1 MAEQKAVDAFTKE
14 RLNCAQSV
22 IKAFGGICQ
31 IDENMIVEAKAY
43 GGGRAEEGLCGALY
57 AALLLL
63 EDEGQAA
70 ALREDF
76 ASEAGSQKCREIKS
90 GGGLPCADCVRLAA
104 RLLARAQERRNDC
117 PAQA

>member
-1 MAEQKAVDAFTKE
+1 MPEQKAVDAFTKE

-31 IDENMIVEAKAY
+31 IDENMIAEAKAY

-63 EDEGQAA
+63 EDEGEAA
-70 ALREDF
+70 MLREEF
-76 ASEAGSQKCREIKS
+76 AREAGSQKCREIKS
-90 GGGLPCADCVRLAA
+90 GGGLPCVDCVRLAA
-104 RLLARAQERRNDC
+104 RLLARKHDC
-117 PAQA
+117 QSKE